1 MAGKRRSGGFRPP
14 ELRGTLGTLL
24 RTALQQAGGVR
35 DAIER
40 ATSEGRTRLDNYR
53 NDRQRHDALA
63 ELGEIVLEL
72 IRQGEIDIDELP
84 EARELVRHLD
94 DLDAS
99 SDEADNE
106 ALRDI
111 AAAPQRQ
118 RFDARRSPTPA
129 PARSAR
135 GRDEDG
141 TVGSGVRWTPPK
153 PAAPQRVWR
162 PPADDAPSHPHEDR
176 HAASEE
182 APAAPA
188 RRGVPIPAM
197 PNHPH
202 RKGGISFEDDD
213 DLAEYMHP
221 DDVPPKDRTGGDS

>member
-40 ATSEGRTRLDNYR
+40 ATNEGRSRIDNFR
-53 NDRQRHDALA
+53 ADRQRNEALA

-72 IRQGEIDIDELP
+72 IRQGEIDIEELP
-84 EARELVRHLD
+84 EARELVRYLD
-94 DLDAS
+94 ELDAN

-111 AAAPQRQ
+111 AAAPERQ
-118 RFDARRSPTPA
+118 RFDTRRPA
-129 PARSAR
+129 PSAASRAR
-135 GRDEDG
+135 GRGGDDD
-141 TVGSGVRWTPPK
+141 TVGSGARWTPPK

-162 PPADDAPSHPHEDR
+162 PPAEDAPPAGHR
-176 HAASEE
+176 HDAGPGDDTP
-182 APAAPA
+182 AP

-197 PNHPH
+197 PKHPH
-202 RKGGISFEDDD
+202 RKGGISFEDED